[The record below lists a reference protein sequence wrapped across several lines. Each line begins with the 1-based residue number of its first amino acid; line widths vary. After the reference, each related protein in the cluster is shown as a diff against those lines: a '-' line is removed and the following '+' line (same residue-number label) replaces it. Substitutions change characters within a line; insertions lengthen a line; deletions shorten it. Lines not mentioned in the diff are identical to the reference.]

1 MGRKLQILGHSLSE
15 MDLIIHILYNLPEEY
30 STTVEM
36 IENDF
41 ELDLAT
47 LERVKVKLRIK
58 FERINQSRVEHG
70 KALFNREKQKKYKG
84 LCS

>member
-58 FERINQSRVEHG
+58 FERINQSRVTHG

>member
-47 LERVKVKLRIK
+47 LERVKEKLRIK
-58 FERINQSRVEHG
+58 FERINQLRVEHG